1 MLITLSALPCGKKK
15 KKDLSSSYTY
25 PAPGPESVIISKEFI
40 LFSAEWHLKTKT
52 WVIGVLAAIRYHS
65 SQALPKNPARKYM
78 YPLSSTGDVQS
89 LVLMKQIR
97 LNISRISWDPET
109 WTSLSI
115 LLNPQPK
122 ELCLQRGGLVQSLR
136 APPPLPKPPTV
147 LWGLLLPPVVSAFIL
162 LLTILLSLCASN
174 FLAS

>member
-1 MLITLSALPCGKKK
+1 
-15 KKDLSSSYTY
+15 
-25 PAPGPESVIISKEFI
+25 
-40 LFSAEWHLKTKT
+40 
-52 WVIGVLAAIRYHS
+52 
-65 SQALPKNPARKYM
+65 M

-174 FLAS
+174 FLASQVDFQSPWVLGSPRASPALHTTPPQLPEPRTLGTCLSQRRTPSLKNRTKKGFTFLPVQSSLLYINV